1 MLNRMISLVRG
12 DDDVEWSI
20 TLMRKEEFYQKI
32 KRICRGGHND
42 DHHDDD
48 KGVADIDV
56 NDVNA
61 DADIS
66 MMSMM
71 MMMTEQHCVK
81 WPQVSLCSKGGR
93 CPPAGTKSKYK
104 K

>member
-1 MLNRMISLVRG
+1 MEHHIY
-12 DDDVEWSI
+12 
-20 TLMRKEEFYQKI
+20 EEGRI
-32 KRICRGGHND
+32 LLENKRICRGGHND

-71 MMMTEQHCVK
+71 MMMTE
-81 WPQVSLCSKGGR
+81 
-93 CPPAGTKSKYK
+93 
-104 K
+104 

>member
-20 TLMRKEEFYQKI
+20 TLMKEEFYQKI

-48 KGVADIDV
+48 KGVADNDV
-56 NDVNA
+56 ND
-61 DADIS
+61 DDDD
-66 MMSMM
+66 
-71 MMMTEQHCVK
+71 
-81 WPQVSLCSKGGR
+81 
-93 CPPAGTKSKYK
+93 
-104 K
+104 